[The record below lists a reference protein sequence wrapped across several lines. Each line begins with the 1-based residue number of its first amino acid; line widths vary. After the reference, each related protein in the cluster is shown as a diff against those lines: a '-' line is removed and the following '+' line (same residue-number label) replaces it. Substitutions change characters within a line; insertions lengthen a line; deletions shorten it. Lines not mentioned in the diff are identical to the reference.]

1 MPPNMP
7 RKSTRPVPR
16 KLAAAPRNAWRR
28 PVPTSSAPNC
38 RPRYNAPLAACVSPR
53 LRAAVEAR
61 ASKRR
66 SLNRL
71 CKRRKTMGNGISVPH
86 LLCLE
91 IAAASTTAASTTT
104 TAAAKVS
111 TRSCAKISAS
121 SKSAPS
127 EVSARPRAKVSAS
140 SKSTLVAEVPT
151 GANPTAA
158 LILFACLALASFF
171 TQFVT
176 QKTTTSSPQTTCH
189 PGIHTRSLLIART
202 IAGRIGLVILRR
214 IWLAHRRRCAVTAT
228 EAPAHEDAAQE
239 NDSQD
244 HQTDDT
250 NGTEQAGKNTAPA

>member
-91 IAAASTTAASTTT
+91 IAAASTTAA
-104 TAAAKVS
+104 
-111 TRSCAKISAS
+111 
-121 SKSAPS
+121 S

>member
-91 IAAASTTAASTTT
+91 IAAASTTAASTAKISASSEVSTTT

-111 TRSCAKISAS
+111 TRSCAKI
-121 SKSAPS
+121 
-127 EVSARPRAKVSAS
+127 SAS